1 MAGETIARRCDTP
14 RPAPLLLSE
23 NDSSSPTLSSS
34 QGEIL
39 MRTSTFHRPLLRTLA
54 PAVFASLLAPSMLC
68 ADAASDQVFLTK
80 VWPIIDKNCTSCH
93 GADKQ
98 KGKLRLDS
106 RDAWIAGGEDGK
118 IVVAGSPDKSD
129 VILAIKYMAKDD
141 DHNMPPKKKTRLTAD
156 QVDILSQW
164 IAAGLPWPAK
174 K

>member
-1 MAGETIARRCDTP
+1 MLRIA
-14 RPAPLLLSE
+14 
-23 NDSSSPTLSSS
+23 
-34 QGEIL
+34 
-39 MRTSTFHRPLLRTLA
+39 TFQRPLLRALA
-54 PAVFASLLAPSMLC
+54 PAAFASLLAPAMLC
-68 ADAASDQVFLTK
+68 ADAANDQIFLTK
-80 VWPIIDKNCTSCH
+80 VWPIIDKNCTGCH

-98 KGKLRLDS
+98 KGKLRLDT
-106 RDAWIAGGEDGK
+106 RDGWIAGGEDGK

-156 QVDILSQW
+156 QVDMISQW

>member
-1 MAGETIARRCDTP
+1 MFRSSMIRR
-14 RPAPLLLSE
+14 L
-23 NDSSSPTLSSS
+23 TL
-34 QGEIL
+34 
-39 MRTSTFHRPLLRTLA
+39 TVLA
-54 PAVFASLLAPSMLC
+54 PAVAAVLLVPATLC
-68 ADAASDQVFLTK
+68 ADAASDAFFTTK

-106 RDAWIAGGEDGK
+106 RDGWIKGGEDGP
-118 IVVAGSPDKSD
+118 IVVEGAPEKSD

-156 QVDILSQW
+156 QVDMLSQW
-164 IAAGLPWPAK
+164 IKAGLPWPDK